1 MPVTAAQA
9 VAILA
14 ANPNAPP
21 QIIVD
26 TATNLIANMTALQ
39 ALGANNQL
47 ASVTLTGTN
56 TVNNWR
62 ASQMAGLPRF
72 SLAPGATLMVA
83 DSAYQLLNADYAA
96 GLTIATGMQ
105 VTGIINKIKYLS
117 ATQVAQL
124 ASRGN
129 LSVAADTTI
138 LVVNG
143 ANTVNAAQAS
153 SLAAFSTWTLDAGA
167 TVTVRD
173 TRANLL
179 NSAGALASLSAASKM
194 GTATYSDSTAK
205 LVVTTYAN
213 YLTMTMPTDSYDLV
227 ITGAPVSA
235 AAVMQNN
242 SHVAAFTV
250 ADTAANLQSGLPGL
264 VADSKLTAT
273 STTDAAG
280 SVPTFTLT
288 WSAYAADDAVL
299 AKLTTA
305 YNLVLSGAS
314 AAQAA
319 SLAGFKSWN
328 QAASAKVAVSDTRA
342 NIFNNLAALESLG
355 AASRLTSVTYS
366 DSATKLV
373 VSTYANYLTM
383 TAPTGYYELV
393 ITGAPVSAATA
404 LQGNSHVV
412 GFTVS
417 DTTANVQSGLSS
429 LVTKSKLT
437 SFSLTNA
444 GAGTPTLTLSGSA
457 YAAGAAPLAASTLAY
472 NLVVTG
478 ASAAQSAQLQNNSHV
493 VSFAVSDRAANVQS
507 WLSAAG
513 NASKVST
520 ITLTDTS
527 TPTLTL
533 SGAAYAAANAAL
545 ATITSPYNLNV
556 TGASVAQLIELNGNR
571 HVTGFTIADTQANIQ
586 SRLGYLGGD
595 ALSAITVTDSAT
607 PTFTLSEIDYA
618 FFSVALARLTNPYN
632 VSIPG
637 KGVVSGVQPSFAEP
651 GTFDTSALHFT
662 QDLTPVADAAGNLF
676 SIDIFGGPP
685 MGEGCVYEMVLNAD
699 NTYTT
704 KDVFDFTNPFLGWF
718 TQAGLTIDAAGN
730 LWGTAQTA
738 GPMMSMSQYG
748 DNAGTVFELVKT
760 GTSYVGRV
768 IGAFKQEF
776 DATTW
781 STVPGKYGATP
792 VTNII
797 ADASGNVY
805 GSSSGGP
812 FKIMNSGFVVATST
826 LSGNTASVSAGL
838 NAPAMSFIGAP
849 AVTTLPTGSPEII
862 NATLSSSMGIQ
873 EIDHFQYMI
882 DKLVLNLNGANLS
895 VVHAADTLVNGV
907 AAISVYSG
915 ADPTHGIL
923 LTGMT
928 GGQTAANLMSS
939 HLTFSNGNAIIN

>member
-1 MPVTAAQA
+1 MSVTAAQA
-9 VAILA
+9 IAILA

-83 DSAYQLLNADYAA
+83 DSAYQLLNPDYAA
-96 GLTIATGMQ
+96 GLTIATSTQ
-105 VTGIINKIKYLS
+105 VTGVINKTKYLS
-117 ATQVAQL
+117 AAQVAQL
-124 ASRGN
+124 ASKGN

-213 YLTMTMPTDSYDLV
+213 YLTMTMPTGSYDLV

-288 WSAYAADDAVL
+288 WSAFAADDAVL

-305 YNLVLSGAS
+305 YNLVLSSAS

-328 QAASAKVAVSDTRA
+328 QAAGAKVAVSDTRA
-342 NIFNNLAALESLG
+342 NILNNLPALESLG
-355 AASRLTSVTYS
+355 AASRLTSATYS
-366 DSATKLV
+366 DSAVKLV
-373 VSTYANYLTM
+373 VSSYANYLTM

-404 LQGNSHVV
+404 LQGNSHVI

-457 YAAGAAPLAASTLAY
+457 YAAAAAPLAASTLAY

-493 VSFAVSDRAANVQS
+493 VSFAVSDSAANVQS
-507 WLSAAG
+507 WLSGLGAD
-513 NASKVST
+513 SKNST
-520 ITLTDTS
+520 ITLTDAT

-533 SGAAYAAANAAL
+533 SEAEYAAWSTVLWRIA
-545 ATITSPYNLNV
+545 
-556 TGASVAQLIELNGNR
+556 GA
-571 HVTGFTIADTQANIQ
+571 
-586 SRLGYLGGD
+586 
-595 ALSAITVTDSAT
+595 
-607 PTFTLSEIDYA
+607 
-618 FFSVALARLTNPYN
+618 YN
-632 VSIPG
+632 VSVPG
-637 KGVVSGVQPSFAEP
+637 KGVISGVAPSFAAP
-651 GTFDTSALHFT
+651 GSFDASALTFT
-662 QDLTPVADAAGNLF
+662 HDTTPVADSSGNLF
-676 SIDIFGGPP
+676 GVDVGAGPW
-685 MGEGCVYEMVLNAD
+685 GDGLIYELVHNAD
-699 NTYTT
+699 NTSTY
-704 KDVFDFTNPFLGWF
+704 KELYQFTDPNLGLNPI
-718 TQAGLTIDAAGN
+718 AGLTIDAAGN
-730 LWGTAQTA
+730 LWGTTLLNGPNDWDGYGA
-738 GPMMSMSQYG
+738 GS
-748 DNAGTVFELVKT
+748 VFELVNT
-760 GTSYVGRV
+760 GTSYVARV
-768 IGAFKQEF
+768 IAGFRYTE
-776 DATTW
+776 
-781 STVPGKYGATP
+781 PGQISYGAYPDTK
-792 VTNII
+792 II

-805 GSSSGGP
+805 GGASGGP
-812 FKIMNSGFVVATST
+812 FKIMNSGFVVATTT

-862 NATLSSSMGIQ
+862 NATLSPSMGIQ

-882 DKLVLNLNGANLS
+882 DKLVLNLNGAPNS
-895 VVHAADTLVNGV
+895 VLHVADTTVNGA

-928 GGQTAANLMSS
+928 GGQTAANLMSG
-939 HLTFSNGNAIIN
+939 HLTFSNGNAIIT